1 MIKRPLVTL
10 LYEDA
15 RGQISGFGLHRLIVA
30 SVWDKVGGGA
40 ERFLLEKALEPRCM
54 KGVERII
61 AVCRDDLENIARDGR
76 QVAAIVDEDVI
87 REKLNAPASA
97 SVPEVADR
105 LRARCPASVR
115 EQLAVFIIQ
124 RNTETV
130 LRATRDCINEQG
142 LDLLEAGLVDRA
154 LRKELLARDQVLN
167 RAAQQTHSL
176 VRQCILTKVPS
187 LSALITWL
195 SESYRQS
202 SKPGGQLQPS

>member
-15 RGQISGFGLHRLIVA
+15 RGQIPGFGLHKLIVA
-30 SVWDKVGGGA
+30 SVWDKVGGNA
-40 ERFLLEKALEPRCM
+40 ERFVLEKALDYRCM

-61 AVCRDDLENIARDGR
+61 AVCRNDLENIARDGR

-87 REKLNAPASA
+87 REKLRMPASA
-97 SVPEVADR
+97 SVTEIADR
-105 LRARCPASVR
+105 LRDECPPSVR
-115 EQLAVFIIQ
+115 EQLVVFVLQ

-167 RAAQQTHSL
+167 RVAQQAHAP
-176 VRQCILTKVPS
+176 VRHCILTKVPS
-187 LSALITWL
+187 LSALVAWL
-195 SESYRQS
+195 SESC
-202 SKPGGQLQPS
+202 GQLAKHSGNIRPS